1 MTATHNA
8 KKPLSPRNLLVQ
20 LTGILSQ
27 PFGPGKPGC
36 KPDMRTTRVRM
47 LKPLCDPTHI
57 EKGFERTH
65 HRYPPR
71 RRDFTTDAFAQAL
84 TLPDKEFNKLITTLA
99 TIKKFNQ

>member
-1 MTATHNA
+1 MKTI
-8 KKPLSPRNLLVQ
+8 SPRNLLVQ

-47 LKPLCDPTHI
+47 LKQVCDTTHI
-57 EKGFERTH
+57 AKRFER
-65 HRYPPR
+65 RSSKYGSWR
-71 RRDFTTDAFAQAL
+71 EFTTDAFAQAL

-99 TIKKFNQ
+99 TLKKFNQ